1 MRRSALAPAKVNLF
15 LHVGGLDA
23 EEGRHPVSSLMVFA
37 NIGDRVTIEPA
48 DHPEFVL
55 DGPMSAQLLSAS
67 ADENLVIRARDL
79 ILQRLRRPVAPF
91 RLTLIKSLPVASGL
105 GGGSSDAGA
114 TLSLVRDALDL
125 PLDDMDLQGL
135 AAQLGSDGPACFRAR
150 PTLASG
156 WGDELGPAPDMPVL
170 HAVLVN
176 PGVPCSTAAVYAA
189 FDRLKTV
196 PDVAPPPMP
205 ALLESIEEVAA
216 WLSFTRN
223 DLEGPAEQICPD
235 ITDVLAT
242 LRDERET
249 LLARVSG
256 SGATCFALCAGDYE
270 AQTLLE
276 RINDLRPDW
285 WARVCRLGGPWTG

>member
-15 LHVGGLDA
+15 LHVGTLDA

-79 ILQRLRRPVAPF
+79 VLKQLRRPVEPF
-91 RLTLIKSLPVASGL
+91 RLTLVKSLPVASGL

-114 TLSLVRDALDL
+114 A
-125 PLDDMDLQGL
+125 
-135 AAQLGSDGPACFRAR
+135 
-150 PTLASG
+150 LASG
-156 WGDELGPAPDMPVL
+156 WGDDLGPAPVMPLL

-176 PGVPCSTAAVYAA
+176 PGVPCSTAAVYSA
-189 FDRLKTV
+189 FDQQGGV

-205 ALLESIEEVAA
+205 DQLESIEEVAA

-223 DLEGPAEQICPD
+223 DLEAPAERVCPE
-235 ITDVLAT
+235 ITEVLAT

-285 WARVCRLGGPWTG
+285 WARVCRLGGPWGT